1 MEHQSLKNYMINN
14 EDKSRCCGCSAC
26 LNICP
31 SNAIT
36 MQHDTLGFLYPIVD
50 SQKCINCGL
59 CDKVCDFGDNYDK
72 SFLLPSPK
80 IYGAWHKDDEERMN
94 SQSGALFST
103 LAKFI
108 LIEGG
113 IVYGV
118 ALNSELNAE
127 HIRTSDL
134 DELYRIKKSKYVQ
147 SDIGITFK
155 RIADDLVDGQTVL
168 FSGTPCQAS
177 GLRSFIKNKRVDDS
191 KLYIVNII
199 CHGVPSPNIWKD
211 NIKYVERK
219 KKEKILSANFLD
231 KSICGWHGGKE
242 SYTFQKGKLFVSE
255 LYTKLYYKHL
265 MLRYSCY
272 KCPFA
277 NFQHPGDI
285 TVGDFWGL
293 DKIRPELDKEDKGIS
308 LVIINTEKGISL
320 FNKIKASVNYFNS
333 NISECLQPNLEKPTA
348 PNPMCKQFEQDYSDY
363 GFDFIARKYGTLS
376 FKYHL
381 KESIKKFFIKLN
393 MEVLFWRT
401 IKLIRSKIN

>member
-1 MEHQSLKNYMINN
+1 MFSFQKNDMINI
-14 EDKSRCCGCSAC
+14 EEKSQCSGCSAC

-31 SNAIT
+31 RNAIT

-59 CDKVCDFGDNYDK
+59 CDKVCDFGNNYDK

-80 IYGAWHKDDEERMN
+80 IYGAWHKDDEERKN

-103 LAKFI
+103 LATFI
-108 LIEGG
+108 LKEGG

-127 HIRTSDL
+127 HIRISDL

-147 SDIGITFK
+147 SDIGLTFT
-155 RIADDLVDGQTVL
+155 RIANDLVDGQTVL

-177 GLRSFIKNKRVDDS
+177 GLRSFIKNKRVDDG
-191 KLYIVNII
+191 KLYIINII

-219 KKEKILSANFLD
+219 KKEKVLSANFLD

-242 SYTFQKGKLFVSE
+242 SYTFQKGKPFVSE

-265 MLRYSCY
+265 MLRCSCY
-272 KCPFA
+272 ICPFA

-293 DKIRPELDKEDKGIS
+293 DKIRPELDKEDKGVS
-308 LVIINTEKGISL
+308 LVIINTKKGISL
-320 FNKIKASVNYFNS
+320 FDKIKASVNCFDS

-348 PNPMCKQFEQDYSDY
+348 PNPMCKQFEQDYSVY
-363 GFDFIARKYGTLS
+363 GFDYIARKYGTLN

-381 KESIKKFFIKLN
+381 KENIKKLFFKLN

-401 IKLIRSKIN
+401 IRLIRSKIN

>member
-1 MEHQSLKNYMINN
+1 MINI
-14 EDKSRCCGCSAC
+14 EEKSQCCGCSAC

-50 SQKCINCGL
+50 GQKCINCGL
-59 CDKVCDFGDNYDK
+59 CDKVCDFGINYDK

-80 IYGAWHKDDEERMN
+80 IYGAWQKDDEERMN

-103 LAKFI
+103 LAKFV
-108 LIEGG
+108 LKEGG
-113 IVYGV
+113 VVYGV

-127 HIRTSDL
+127 HIRTADL

-155 RIADDLVDGQTVL
+155 RIANDLVDGQTVL

-177 GLRSFIKNKRVDDS
+177 GLRSFIHNKRVDDS
-191 KLYIVNII
+191 KLYVINII

-211 NIKYVERK
+211 NIKYVERT
-219 KKEKILSANFLD
+219 KKEKVLSANFLD

-242 SYTFQKGKLFVSE
+242 SYTFQKGKPFVSE

-265 MLRYSCY
+265 MLRDSCY
-272 KCPFA
+272 ICPFA
-277 NFQHPGDI
+277 NFRHPGDI

-293 DKIRPELDKEDKGIS
+293 DKVKPELDKEDKGVS
-308 LVIINTEKGISL
+308 LVIINTQKGISL
-320 FNKIKASVNYFNS
+320 FNKIKDCVNCFDS
-333 NISECLQPNLEKPTA
+333 NVSECMQPNLEKPTA
-348 PNPMCKQFEQDYSDY
+348 PNPMCKEFEQDYSDY
-363 GFDFIARKYGTLS
+363 GFDYIARKYGTLN
-376 FKYHL
+376 FKYYL
-381 KESIKKFFIKLN
+381 KENVKKIFFKLN

-401 IKLIRSKIN
+401 INFIRSKIN

>member
-1 MEHQSLKNYMINN
+1 MINIK
-14 EDKSRCCGCSAC
+14 EKSQCCGCSAC

-59 CDKVCDFGDNYDK
+59 CDKVCDFGENYDK

-80 IYGAWHKDDEERMN
+80 IYGAWQKDDKERMN

-103 LAKFI
+103 LARFVLK
-108 LIEGG
+108 EGG

-127 HIRTSDL
+127 HIRTSDQ

-147 SDIGITFK
+147 SDIGISYK
-155 RIADDLVDGQTVL
+155 KIANDLVDGKTVL

-177 GLRSFIKNKRVDDS
+177 GLRSFIRNKRVDDN
-191 KLYIVNII
+191 KLYIINII

-219 KKEKILSANFLD
+219 KKEKVLSANFLD

-242 SYTFQKGKLFVSE
+242 SYTFHKGKPFVSE

-293 DKIRPELDKEDKGIS
+293 DKIRPELDKEDKGVS
-308 LVIINTEKGISL
+308 LVIINTQKGISL
-320 FNKIKASVNYFNS
+320 FNKIKSCVNYFDS
-333 NISECLQPNLEKPTA
+333 NVSECIQPNLEKPTA

-363 GFDFIARKYGTLS
+363 GFDYIARKYGTLN

-381 KESIKKFFIKLN
+381 KENIKKIFFKLN
-393 MEVLFWRT
+393 MEVLFWKT
-401 IKLIRSKIN
+401 INYIRSKIN

>member
-1 MEHQSLKNYMINN
+1 MINI
-14 EDKSRCCGCSAC
+14 EEKSQCCGCSAC

-59 CDKVCDFGDNYDK
+59 CDKVCEFGNNYDK
-72 SFLLPSPK
+72 SFLLPSPM
-80 IYGAWHKDDEERMN
+80 IYGAWQKDEEERMN

-103 LAKFI
+103 LAKFV
-108 LIEGG
+108 LKEGG

-118 ALNSELNAE
+118 ALNSDFNAE
-127 HIRTSDL
+127 HIRTSNL

-147 SDIGITFK
+147 SDIGITFM
-155 RIADDLVDGQTVL
+155 RIANDLVDGQTVL

-191 KLYIVNII
+191 QLYIVDLI
-199 CHGVPSPNIWKD
+199 CHGVPSPNVWKD

-219 KKEKILSANFLD
+219 KKKKVLSAIFLD

-242 SYTFQKGKLFVSE
+242 SYKFQKGKPFVSE
-255 LYTKLYYKHL
+255 LFTKLYYKHL

-308 LVIINTEKGISL
+308 LVIINTQKGISL
-320 FNKIKASVNYFNS
+320 FDKVKASVNCFDS
-333 NISECLQPNLEKPTA
+333 NISECIQPNLEKPTA

-363 GFDFIARKYGTLS
+363 GFDYIARKYGTLN

-381 KESIKKFFIKLN
+381 KDNIKKLFYKLN
-393 MEVLFWRT
+393 LEVLFWRT
-401 IKLIRSKIN
+401 IKLIRSKINL

>member
-1 MEHQSLKNYMINN
+1 MINI
-14 EDKSRCCGCSAC
+14 EEKSQCCGCSAC

-50 SQKCINCGL
+50 SQKCINCSL
-59 CDKVCDFGDNYDK
+59 CEKVCDFGINYDK

-80 IYGAWHKDDEERMN
+80 IYGAWQKDDEERMS

-108 LIEGG
+108 LKEGG

-134 DELYRIKKSKYVQ
+134 NELYRIKKSKYVQ

-155 RIADDLVDGQTVL
+155 RIANDLIDGQTVL

-191 KLYIVNII
+191 KLYIINII

-211 NIKYVERK
+211 NIKYVEHK

-231 KSICGWHGGKE
+231 KNICGWHGGKE
-242 SYTFQKGKLFVSE
+242 SYTFPNAKPFVSE

-272 KCPFA
+272 RCPFA

-293 DKIRPELDKEDKGIS
+293 DKIRPELDKEDKGVS
-308 LVIINTEKGISL
+308 LVIINTQKGISL
-320 FNKIKASVNYFNS
+320 FDKIKPCVYYFDS
-333 NISECLQPNLEKPTA
+333 NISECSQPNLEKPTA

-363 GFDFIARKYGTLS
+363 GFDYIARKYGTLNY
-376 FKYHL
+376 KYHL
-381 KESIKKFFIKLN
+381 KEILKKIFIILN

-401 IKLIRSKIN
+401 IKYIRSIIN

>member
-1 MEHQSLKNYMINN
+1 MINIT
-14 EDKSRCCGCSAC
+14 EKSQCCGCSAC

-31 SNAIT
+31 TNAIT
-36 MQHDTLGFLYPIVD
+36 MQHDILGFLYPTIE

-59 CDKVCDFGDNYDK
+59 CYKVCDFNEKYDK
-72 SFLLPSPK
+72 SFLLSSPT
-80 IYGAWHKDDEERMN
+80 IYGAWQKDDIERME

-103 LAKFI
+103 FAKFV
-108 LIEGG
+108 LKEGG
-113 IVYGV
+113 VVYGV
-118 ALNSELNAE
+118 ALNSEFKAE
-127 HIRTSDL
+127 HIRISDL
-134 DELYRIKKSKYVQ
+134 EELYRLKKSKYVQ

-155 RIADDLVDGQTVL
+155 RIVNDLVDGQTVL

-177 GLRSFIKNKRVDDS
+177 GLRSFIKHKKVDNN
-191 KLYIVNII
+191 KLYIINII

-219 KKEKILSANFLD
+219 MKKKILSANFLD

-242 SYTFQKGKLFVSE
+242 SYTFQKGKPFVSE

-265 MLRYSCY
+265 MLRSSCY
-272 KCPFA
+272 RCPFA

-293 DKIRPELDKEDKGIS
+293 DKIKPELDKEDKGIS
-308 LVIINTEKGISL
+308 LVIINTQKGISL
-320 FNKIKASVNYFNS
+320 FNKIKAYINFFDS

-363 GFDFIARKYGTLS
+363 GFDYIACKYGTLN

-381 KESIKKFFIKLN
+381 KEIIKKLFFKLN
-393 MEVLFWRT
+393 MEVLFWRI
-401 IKLIRSKIN
+401 IKFIRSKNK

>member
-1 MEHQSLKNYMINN
+1 MINI
-14 EDKSRCCGCSAC
+14 EEKSQCCGCSAC
-26 LNICP
+26 MNICP

-36 MQHDTLGFLYPIVD
+36 MQRDTLGFLYPIVD
-50 SQKCINCGL
+50 SKKCIGCGL

-72 SFLLPSPK
+72 SFLLFSPK
-80 IYGAWHKDDEERMN
+80 IYGAWQKDDEERRH

-103 LAKFI
+103 FAKFV
-108 LIEGG
+108 LKDGG

-127 HIRTSDL
+127 HIRTTNL
-134 DELYRIKKSKYVQ
+134 DELYRIRKSKYVQ

-155 RIADDLVDGQTVL
+155 KIANDLIDGHTVL

-191 KLYIVNII
+191 KLYIINII

-219 KKEKILSANFLD
+219 KKEKVLSANFLD
-231 KSICGWHGGKE
+231 KSICGWHGGME
-242 SYTFQKGKLFVSE
+242 SYTFQKGKPFVSE

-265 MLRYSCY
+265 MLRDSCY
-272 KCPFA
+272 ICPFA

-293 DKIRPELDKEDKGIS
+293 DKVKPELDKEDKGVS
-308 LVIINTEKGISL
+308 LVIVNTQKGVSL
-320 FNKIKASVNYFNS
+320 FNKIKASVNCFDS

-363 GFDFIARKYGTLS
+363 GFDYIARKYGTLN

-381 KESIKKFFIKLN
+381 KENIKKLFFKLN

-401 IKLIRSKIN
+401 VKLIRSKIN

>member
-1 MEHQSLKNYMINN
+1 MINN

-59 CDKVCDFGDNYDK
+59 CEKVCDFGINYDK
-72 SFLLPSPK
+72 SFLLPSPE

-134 DELYRIKKSKYVQ
+134 NELYRIKKSKYVQ

-155 RIADDLVDGQTVL
+155 RIANDLVDGQTVL

-191 KLYIVNII
+191 KLYIINII

-219 KKEKILSANFLD
+219 KKEKVLSANFLD

-242 SYTFQKGKLFVSE
+242 SYTFQKGKPFVSE

-293 DKIRPELDKEDKGIS
+293 EKIRPELDKEDKGIS
-308 LVIINTEKGISL
+308 LVIINTQKGISL
-320 FNKIKASVNYFNS
+320 FNKIKPYVYYFDS
-333 NISECLQPNLEKPTA
+333 NISECSQPNLEKPTA

-363 GFDFIARKYGTLS
+363 GFDYIARKYGTLN

-381 KESIKKFFIKLN
+381 KESIKKIFFKLN

-401 IKLIRSKIN
+401 IKLIRSKINK

>member
-1 MEHQSLKNYMINN
+1 MINIT
-14 EDKSRCCGCSAC
+14 EKSQCCGCSAC

-31 SNAIT
+31 TNAIT
-36 MQHDTLGFLYPIVD
+36 MQHDILGFLYPTIE

-59 CDKVCDFGDNYDK
+59 CYKVCDFNEKYDK
-72 SFLLPSPK
+72 SFLLSSPT
-80 IYGAWHKDDEERMN
+80 IYGAWQKDDIERME

-103 LAKFI
+103 FAKFV
-108 LIEGG
+108 LKEGG
-113 IVYGV
+113 VVYGV
-118 ALNSELNAE
+118 ALNSEFKAE
-127 HIRTSDL
+127 HIRISDL
-134 DELYRIKKSKYVQ
+134 EELYRLKKSKYVQ

-155 RIADDLVDGQTVL
+155 RIVNDLVDGQTVL

-177 GLRSFIKNKRVDDS
+177 GLRSFIKHKKVDNN
-191 KLYIVNII
+191 KLYIINII

-219 KKEKILSANFLD
+219 MKKKILSANFLD

-242 SYTFQKGKLFVSE
+242 SYTFQKGKPFVSE

-265 MLRYSCY
+265 MLRSSCY
-272 KCPFA
+272 RCPFA

-293 DKIRPELDKEDKGIS
+293 DKIKPELDKEDKGIS
-308 LVIINTEKGISL
+308 LVIINTQKGISL
-320 FNKIKASVNYFNS
+320 FNKIKAYINFFDS

-363 GFDFIARKYGTLS
+363 GFDYIACKYGTLN

-381 KESIKKFFIKLN
+381 KEIIKKLFFKLN
-393 MEVLFWRT
+393 MEVLFWRI
-401 IKLIRSKIN
+401 IKFIRLKNK